1 MGRQKR
7 AQRLGW
13 NLNSILNLITLI
25 RTIGGGGW
33 IWANTARDI
42 DELQTRRT
50 AIEQSQK
57 DGNADTER
65 EGRAEERF
73 KQLGNP
79 PADQGRLDVA
89 LKRQRPRRGMPCLRR
104 GRSARRHFG
113 DSKG

>member
-57 DGNADTER
+57 DGNAGVT
-65 EGRAEERF
+65 RARRSRRGAIQAAWKSSSGSRAVRCGAE
-73 KQLGNP
+73 KAAP
-79 PADQGRLDVA
+79 PARYAMSTPRTFGAEA
-89 LKRQRPRRGMPCLRR
+89 LW
-104 GRSARRHFG
+104 
-113 DSKG
+113 